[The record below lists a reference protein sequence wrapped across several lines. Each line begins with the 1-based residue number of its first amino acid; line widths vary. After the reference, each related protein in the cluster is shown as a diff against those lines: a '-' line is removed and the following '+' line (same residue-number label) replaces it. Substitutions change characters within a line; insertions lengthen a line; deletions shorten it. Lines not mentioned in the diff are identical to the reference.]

1 MGSTPHELFLTA
13 LFNMLDTVFCYK
25 GRHLAGVRNELSLCK
40 PDVRPRE
47 VIHSYI
53 PRSEVSF
60 PMAIHLKKY
69 IISAFNVSCPFVS
82 NTMSQP
88 LLLEGF
94 SKDAPSAPSIKLRYA
109 DVRAYPSP

>member
-1 MGSTPHELFLTA
+1 
-13 LFNMLDTVFCYK
+13 
-25 GRHLAGVRNELSLCK
+25 
-40 PDVRPRE
+40 
-47 VIHSYI
+47 
-53 PRSEVSF
+53 
-60 PMAIHLKKY
+60 MAIHLKKY